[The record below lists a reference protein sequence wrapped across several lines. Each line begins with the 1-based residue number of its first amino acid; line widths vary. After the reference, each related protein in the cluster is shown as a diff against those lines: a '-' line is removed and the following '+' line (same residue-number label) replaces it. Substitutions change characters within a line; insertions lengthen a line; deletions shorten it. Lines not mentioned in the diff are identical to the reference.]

1 MYRDLKAQLK
11 SLKHNAVFPA
21 PAWLERNRALLL
33 SQIRNTVNEPSKSFP
48 INNFWNGLSMVMPRT
63 LVFNVVRPVAVLLV
77 VSIVATSGWVASV
90 DAAYNTLPG
99 DWLYPAKRV
108 AEKTQITVAAIMGA
122 KNTEVK
128 LHSEFAKRRATETK
142 QIINGTDPKKQ
153 ERVAQS
159 VIDLKKEIVN
169 VNTSLDAINVAKA
182 DQASAAIVK
191 DVKQDTEQV
200 KDVLQEVKTNLI
212 TSTSTADK
220 SVSVAVSEAKDM
232 AKDTAVKAVEVM
244 VSKHLNGDNS
254 VSQEEVKQ
262 VINATA
268 QSALVEAAENKQNMA
283 GVKIVMDAVKTEVKE
298 AAVESAKSS
307 SVISSST
314 KAFADQVSSVSEKT
328 NEATIQSAAA
338 VTETTKKAEEV
349 KTLVQQGDLVKA
361 IEKIKEVTETTKA
374 SEKIS
379 DSVIKSVQNV
389 LPPVVEVVKEKI
401 VPVVAADSKIDPKN
415 IAVIVTTTNA
425 VAVPPIV
432 VLVTSTPEKK

>member
-1 MYRDLKAQLK
+1 MYRDLKEQLK
-11 SLKHNAVFPA
+11 SLKHSAVSPA
-21 PAWLERNRALLL
+21 PTWLEKNRAFLL
-33 SQIRNTVNEPSKSFP
+33 SQIRNTVSEPVKSVP
-48 INNFWNGLSMVMPRT
+48 LNNFWNGLSMVMPRA
-63 LVFNVVRPVAVLLV
+63 LVFNVVRPVVVLLI

-99 DWLYPAKRV
+99 DWLYPAKRM
-108 AEKTQITVAAIMGA
+108 AEKTQVTVAAIMGA

-142 QIINGTDPKKQ
+142 QIINGADPKKQ
-153 ERVAQS
+153 ERAAQS

-169 VNTSLDAINVAKA
+169 VNTSLDAINIAKA
-182 DQASAAIVK
+182 DQSAAATVK

-200 KDVLQEVKTNLI
+200 KNVLQEVKTNLI

-220 SVSVAVSEAKDM
+220 SVSAAVSEAKDM

-268 QSALVEAAENKQNMA
+268 QSAMAEATENKQNMA
-283 GVKIVMDAVKTEVKE
+283 GVKVVMDAVKTEVRE
-298 AAVESAKSS
+298 AAAESAKISP
-307 SVISSST
+307 VVSSST
-314 KAFADQVSSVSEKT
+314 KAFAEQVTSVSNKT
-328 NEATIQSAAA
+328 NEATVQSATA

-349 KTLVQQGDLVKA
+349 KNLVQQGDLTKA
-361 IEKIKEVTETTKA
+361 VEKIKEVTETTKA

-379 DSVIKSVQNV
+379 DSIIKSVQNV
-389 LPPVVEVVKEKI
+389 LPPVAEAVKEKI
-401 VPVVAADSKIDPKN
+401 SPVADTKIDPKN

-425 VAVPPIV
+425 AVVPPIV
-432 VLVTSTPEKK
+432 VLVTSTANKK